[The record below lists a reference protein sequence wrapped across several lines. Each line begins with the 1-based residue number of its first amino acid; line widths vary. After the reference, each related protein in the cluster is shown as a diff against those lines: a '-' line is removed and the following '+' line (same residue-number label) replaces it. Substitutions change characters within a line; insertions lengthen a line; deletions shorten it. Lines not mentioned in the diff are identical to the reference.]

1 MQFNTLLATTFLA
14 FSNAVNANDDSYLV
28 SANKSLGSLE
38 TCLLKQMKIKY
49 YVSTHL
55 SFHSSSCNHLSQSM
69 LGNAHLRS
77 SPEFEILAEQMQNL
91 VKVESASRPGP
102 KKDNRKLMRN
112 LKSKKSKK
120 SSPPEQQGGCDP
132 DEDVV
137 LADFEQWRDET
148 GYWIGEYSFYGPD
161 GSPNVSASW
170 PYPYGSYKGFITG
183 NVEG

>member
-1 MQFNTLLATTFLA
+1 M
-14 FSNAVNANDDSYLV
+14 
-28 SANKSLGSLE
+28 
-38 TCLLKQMKIKY
+38 
-49 YVSTHL
+49 
-55 SFHSSSCNHLSQSM
+55 
-69 LGNAHLRS
+69 GNAHLWS

-112 LKSKKSKK
+112 LKSKKAKKSKK
-120 SSPPEQQGGCDP
+120 SSPPEQQGGGCDP

-183 NVEG
+183 NVKG